1 MQSNLKDKER
11 KSLFESGGE
20 GTLKPSVKNTT
31 EEKSV
36 EKKLKNYLSLEWSFS
51 YVEEDGTLLLIFAK
65 TKGKRKLELSKTFT
79 YGEVRNSEYEDIDS
93 TNIYIDVES

>member
-1 MQSNLKDKER
+1 MQGNLYSSQEVKEI
-11 KSLFESGGE
+11 G
-20 GTLKPSVKNTT
+20 NTKG
-31 EEKSV
+31 EKSV
-36 EKKLKNYLSLEWSFS
+36 EQKIKNYLSLEWSFS